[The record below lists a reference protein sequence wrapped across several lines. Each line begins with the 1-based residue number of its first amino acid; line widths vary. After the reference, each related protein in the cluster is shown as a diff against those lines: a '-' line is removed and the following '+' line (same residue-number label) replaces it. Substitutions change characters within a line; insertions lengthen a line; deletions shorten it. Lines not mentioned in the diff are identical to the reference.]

1 MLAEIY
7 RCIHSKEYPDQN
19 RGGLPACTIQG
30 ISQNHNKGETVFEEQ
45 LTIAFNEFI
54 HVAVVIVILITVI
67 SVLTGIMR
75 EYVPQEQIQKRL
87 GSGLGRKGP
96 VIGALLGI
104 LTPFCSAS
112 MVPVSMGMIE
122 SKVPFSTV
130 LAFLLSAPVCNFM
143 VVGIILGV
151 FGWQIALV
159 YFIVTIV
166 MAIIGGAFLGNTRL
180 KHEVKS
186 VMSGVDSCG
195 CSAGVQQPT
204 WGVSPC
210 SAPSAQVT
218 AASAY
223 GCATPF
229 TRPIAVCCPEP
240 VSEPASTS
248 GCCGAASRTV
258 GYSSE
263 SFWERNR
270 PRLIRS
276 MPFARALFVKIIPY
290 VLIGA
295 AISGITAAFVPDSI
309 IETYVGN
316 SNLLAIPIAAAIG
329 VPLYLRIEM
338 AIPLLSVLLA
348 KGMSLGAAMALLIG
362 GTGASLPEIAILGS
376 MLRPKAIAAY
386 VLWVFITATLGGFI
400 FYALFV
406 G

>member
-1 MLAEIY
+1 M
-7 RCIHSKEYPDQN
+7 
-19 RGGLPACTIQG
+19 
-30 ISQNHNKGETVFEEQ
+30 FEEQ
-45 LTIAFNEFI
+45 LTIAFNEFV
-54 HVAVVIVILITVI
+54 HVAVVLVILIAVI
-67 SVLTGIMR
+67 SVLTGIVR
-75 EYVPQEQIQKRL
+75 EYIPQEKIQKRL

-130 LAFLLSAPVCNFM
+130 LAFLFSAPVCNFM
-143 VVGIILGV
+143 VVGIIFGV

-159 YFIVTIV
+159 YFVVTLV
-166 MAIIGGAFLGNTRL
+166 MAIIGGAFLGSTRL
-180 KHEVKS
+180 KHEVKEVMFAVASCCPASAPAPASACGCS
-186 VMSGVDSCG
+186 VIAQQPACDISPCIASPTPLVSGCG
-195 CSAGVQQPT
+195 CSAPVITPVPT
-204 WGVSPC
+204 CC
-210 SAPSAQVT
+210 S
-218 AASAY
+218 
-223 GCATPF
+223 
-229 TRPIAVCCPEP
+229 EP
-240 VSEPASTS
+240 VGPSSACCGSTS
-248 GCCGAASRTV
+248 PATEYEGG
-258 GYSSE
+258 

-270 PRLIRS
+270 PRLVRS
-276 MPFARALFVKIIPY
+276 MPFARALFVQIIPY

-295 AISGITAAFVPDSI
+295 AISGIIAAFVPASI
-309 IETYVGN
+309 VETYVGN

-329 VPLYLRIEM
+329 VPMYLRIEM
-338 AIPLLSVLLA
+338 AIPLLSVLLT

-376 MLRPKAIAAY
+376 MLKPKAIAAY

>member
-1 MLAEIY
+1 M
-7 RCIHSKEYPDQN
+7 
-19 RGGLPACTIQG
+19 
-30 ISQNHNKGETVFEEQ
+30 FEEQ

-54 HVAVVIVILITVI
+54 HVAVVLVILIAVI
-67 SVLTGIMR
+67 SVLTGIVR
-75 EYVPQEQIQKRL
+75 EYVPQEKIQKRL

-96 VIGALLGI
+96 IVGALLGI

-130 LAFLLSAPVCNFM
+130 LAFLFSAPICNFM
-143 VVGIILGV
+143 VVGIIFGV

-159 YFIVTIV
+159 YFVVTLV

-180 KHEVKS
+180 KHEVKEVMTFVQSCGCAS
-186 VMSGVDSCG
+186 VPETPSACG
-195 CSAGVQQPT
+195 CSATVQQPAC
-204 WGVSPC
+204 GVSPC
-210 SAPSAQVT
+210 SVPPSPVT
-218 AASAY
+218 
-223 GCATPF
+223 
-229 TRPIAVCCPEP
+229 V
-240 VSEPASTS
+240 PAS
-248 GCCGAASRTV
+248 GCCGTAAPD
-258 GYSSE
+258 GEYSSG

-276 MPFARALFVKIIPY
+276 MPFARALFVQIIPY

-295 AISGITAAFVPDSI
+295 AISGVCAAFLPASI
-309 IETYVGN
+309 VEAYVGN

-376 MLRPKAIAAY
+376 MLKPKAIAAY
-386 VLWVFITATLGGFI
+386 VLWVFITATLGGFVFLAI
-400 FYALFV
+400 FV

>member
-1 MLAEIY
+1 L
-7 RCIHSKEYPDQN
+7 
-19 RGGLPACTIQG
+19 L
-30 ISQNHNKGETVFEEQ
+30 EEQ

-54 HVAVVIVILITVI
+54 HVAVVLVLLIAVI

-75 EYVPQEQIQKRL
+75 EYVPQEKIQKRL

-112 MVPVSMGMIE
+112 MVPISMGMIE

-130 LAFLLSAPVCNFM
+130 LAFLFSAPVCNFM
-143 VVGIILGV
+143 VVGIIFGV

-159 YFIVTIV
+159 YFVVTLV
-166 MAIIGGAFLGNTRL
+166 MAMIGGAFIGNTRL
-180 KHEVKS
+180 KHEVKEVMTGMESCGFAS
-186 VMSGVDSCG
+186 VPATACG

-204 WGVSPC
+204 CNVSPC
-210 SAPSAQVT
+210 SAPSVPVI
-218 AASAY
+218 AASGC
-223 GCATPF
+223 GCAAPVIK
-229 TRPIAVCCPEP
+229 PVAACCSEP
-240 VSEPASTS
+240 VVPASGCS
-248 GCCGAASRTV
+248 GSALATGVC
-258 GYSSE
+258 SSE
-263 SFWERNR
+263 SYWERNK

-295 AISGITAAFVPDSI
+295 AISGITAAFIPASI
-309 IETYVGN
+309 VETYVGN

-376 MLRPKAIAAY
+376 MLKTKAIAAY
-386 VLWVFITATLGGFI
+386 VLWVFITATLGGFV
-400 FYALFV
+400 FYAIFV

>member
-1 MLAEIY
+1 
-7 RCIHSKEYPDQN
+7 
-19 RGGLPACTIQG
+19 
-30 ISQNHNKGETVFEEQ
+30 VFEEQ
-45 LTIAFNEFI
+45 LTLAFNEFV
-54 HVAVVIVILITVI
+54 HVAVVLVLLIAVI
-67 SVLTGIMR
+67 SVLTGIVR
-75 EYVPQEQIQKRL
+75 EYVPQEKIQKRL

-96 VIGALLGI
+96 IVGALLGI

-130 LAFLLSAPVCNFM
+130 LAFLFSAPICNFM
-143 VVGIILGV
+143 VVGIIFGV

-159 YFIVTIV
+159 YFVVTLV

-180 KHEVKS
+180 KHEVKEVMTFVQSCGCAS
-186 VMSGVDSCG
+186 VPETPSACG
-195 CSAGVQQPT
+195 CSATVQQPSC
-204 WGVSPC
+204 GVSPC
-210 SAPSAQVT
+210 SVPPAPVIAVSGCGCAAPVITPVT
-218 AASAY
+218 A
-223 GCATPF
+223 
-229 TRPIAVCCPEP
+229 CCSEP
-240 VSEPASTS
+240 VVPTS
-248 GCCGAASRTV
+248 GFCGAASPTMENPT
-258 GYSSE
+258 G

-270 PRLIRS
+270 PRLVRS
-276 MPFARALFVKIIPY
+276 LPFARALFVQIIPY

-295 AISGITAAFVPDSI
+295 AISGVCAAFLPASI
-309 IETYVGN
+309 VEAYVGN

-376 MLRPKAIAAY
+376 MLKPKAIAAY
-386 VLWVFITATLGGFI
+386 VIWVFITATLGGFV
-400 FYALFV
+400 FYAVFV